1 MGGKHGCEVRLKATT
16 ISDIAVKFCFY
27 QAIKFGRNSS
37 SIQTESAE
45 WRQVVFTPRNE
56 NDLFSPCFGL
66 EHGATLPCSA

>member
-1 MGGKHGCEVRLKATT
+1 MGGKHGCEVRLKAAT

-45 WRQVVFTPRNE
+45 
-56 NDLFSPCFGL
+56 
-66 EHGATLPCSA
+66 